1 MTKYNMNITNAH
13 NMSQVRI
20 PLGSNMGGQSSYNKN
35 SSTKKPN
42 EQAGF
47 HFSSSL
53 KITDPNTKQVI
64 LQMRAD

>member
-13 NMSQVRI
+13 NMSQERI
-20 PLGSNMGGQSSYNKN
+20 PSSSNMSEQNSYKN
-35 SSTKKPN
+35 SSIKKPN

-64 LQMRAD
+64 LQIRAD